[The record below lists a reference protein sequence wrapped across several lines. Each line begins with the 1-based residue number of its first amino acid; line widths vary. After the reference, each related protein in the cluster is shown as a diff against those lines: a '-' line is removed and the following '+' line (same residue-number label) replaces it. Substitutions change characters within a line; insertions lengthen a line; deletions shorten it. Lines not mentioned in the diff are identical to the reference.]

1 MNNELS
7 RELSYAKEKVRYDTQ
22 CKRVLRQN
30 DLRTVRGRV
39 YLIWLQRY
47 PKSLFHLAVH
57 ECSPQDWKCNL
68 YVFPVQAGN
77 LIIQEEDA
85 AHYAK

>member
-7 RELSYAKEKVRYDTQ
+7 GELSYAKEKVRYDTQ

-39 YLIWLQRY
+39 YLI
-47 PKSLFHLAVH
+47 
-57 ECSPQDWKCNL
+57 
-68 YVFPVQAGN
+68 
-77 LIIQEEDA
+77 
-85 AHYAK
+85 